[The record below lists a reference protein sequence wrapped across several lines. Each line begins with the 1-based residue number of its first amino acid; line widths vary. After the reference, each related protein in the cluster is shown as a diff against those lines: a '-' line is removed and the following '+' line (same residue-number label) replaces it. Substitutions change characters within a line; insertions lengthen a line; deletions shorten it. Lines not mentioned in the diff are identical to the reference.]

1 MITIPI
7 TFCMLIAKYLCLL
20 KPFWLRKNNKTSV
33 LLIIIILAMILGVV
47 KIQVWLNDW
56 NNDFFNALSQKETDK
71 LWQLVLWFP
80 ALLGI
85 FVLISVN
92 KTWLIKLLT
101 IRWREWLTDYYLNRW
116 FADKNYYFTQIYGEH
131 KNTDNPDQRIAED
144 ILLLISKTLSLSFG
158 FIQSL
163 SMLITFTVILWQSA
177 GTLSFTVG
185 GTEWNIQG
193 YMVYTVVLIVIGGT
207 FSLNNTPFL
216 SPEETYQLSKRLW
229 QQITVQSLAEKW
241 QQLRKNQDAFW
252 EQMVNNEL
260 AAKKALSPAAILALE
275 KEYANKKLAAYIFPG
290 RNLSLTVDADPQAE
304 ISSKETL
311 AENLTS
317 LTLSNGA
324 RVILAKSAGEEQKL
338 QITAV
343 SNKGDLSFPAQQKS
357 LIALANKAVSGS
369 GVGELS
375 SSSLKRWSAENSV
388 TMSSKVSGMNTLLS
402 VSARTNN
409 PEPGFQ
415 LINQRITH
423 STINDNIWAS
433 LQNAQIQ
440 ALKTL
445 DQRPAEKFAQQMYE
459 TRYADDRTKL
469 LQENQIVQFT
479 AADALAADRQLFSSP
494 ADITFV
500 IVGNVSEDKL
510 VALITRYL
518 GSIKHSDSPLAAG
531 KPLTRAT
538 DNASVTV
545 KEQNEPVAQVS
556 QWKRYDSRT
565 PVNLATRMALDAFN
579 VALAKDL
586 RVNIRE
592 QASGAY
598 SVSSRLSVDPQ
609 AKDIS
614 HLLAF
619 TCQPERHDE
628 LLTLAN
634 EVMVKRLAKGI
645 SEQELNEYQ
654 QNVQRSLDIQQRS
667 VQQLANTIVNS
678 LIQYDD
684 PAAWTEQEQLLKQMT
699 VENVNTAVKQY
710 LSHPVNTYTG
720 VLLPK

>member
-1 MITIPI
+1 M
-7 TFCMLIAKYLCLL
+7 
-20 KPFWLRKNNKTSV
+20 
-33 LLIIIILAMILGVV
+33 
-47 KIQVWLNDW
+47 
-56 NNDFFNALSQKETDK
+56 
-71 LWQLVLWFP
+71 
-80 ALLGI
+80 
-85 FVLISVN
+85 
-92 KTWLIKLLT
+92 
-101 IRWREWLTDYYLNRW
+101 
-116 FADKNYYFTQIYGEH
+116 
-131 KNTDNPDQRIAED
+131 
-144 ILLLISKTLSLSFG
+144 
-158 FIQSL
+158 
-163 SMLITFTVILWQSA
+163 
-177 GTLSFTVG
+177 
-185 GTEWNIQG
+185 
-193 YMVYTVVLIVIGGT
+193 
-207 FSLNNTPFL
+207 
-216 SPEETYQLSKRLW
+216 
-229 QQITVQSLAEKW
+229 QSLAEKW

-252 EQMVNNEL
+252 EQMVNNEV

-338 QITAV
+338 QIIAV

-357 LIALANKAVSGS
+357 LIALANKAVS
-369 GVGELS
+369 VGELS

-402 VSARTNN
+402 VSVRTNN

-500 IVGNVSEDKL
+500 IVGNVAEDKL

-556 QWKRYDSRT
+556 Q
-565 PVNLATRMALDAFN
+565 ATRMALDAFN

-586 RVNIRE
+586 RINIRE

-684 PAAWTEQEQLLKQMT
+684 PAAWIEQEQLLKQMT

>member
-207 FSLNNTPFL
+207 LFTH
-216 SPEETYQLSKRLW
+216 
-229 QQITVQSLAEKW
+229 
-241 QQLRKNQDAFW
+241 
-252 EQMVNNEL
+252 
-260 AAKKALSPAAILALE
+260 
-275 KEYANKKLAAYIFPG
+275 
-290 RNLSLTVDADPQAE
+290 
-304 ISSKETL
+304 
-311 AENLTS
+311 
-317 LTLSNGA
+317 
-324 RVILAKSAGEEQKL
+324 
-338 QITAV
+338 
-343 SNKGDLSFPAQQKS
+343 
-357 LIALANKAVSGS
+357 
-369 GVGELS
+369 
-375 SSSLKRWSAENSV
+375 
-388 TMSSKVSGMNTLLS
+388 KV
-402 VSARTNN
+402 
-409 PEPGFQ
+409 
-415 LINQRITH
+415 
-423 STINDNIWAS
+423 
-433 LQNAQIQ
+433 
-440 ALKTL
+440 
-445 DQRPAEKFAQQMYE
+445 
-459 TRYADDRTKL
+459 
-469 LQENQIVQFT
+469 
-479 AADALAADRQLFSSP
+479 
-494 ADITFV
+494 
-500 IVGNVSEDKL
+500 
-510 VALITRYL
+510 
-518 GSIKHSDSPLAAG
+518 G

>member
-1 MITIPI
+1 
-7 TFCMLIAKYLCLL
+7 ML
-20 KPFWLRKNNKTSV
+20 TSR
-33 LLIIIILAMILGVV
+33 LA
-47 KIQVWLNDW
+47 
-56 NNDFFNALSQKETDK
+56 S
-71 LWQLVLWFP
+71 
-80 ALLGI
+80 
-85 FVLISVN
+85 S
-92 KTWLIKLLT
+92 
-101 IRWREWLTDYYLNRW
+101 
-116 FADKNYYFTQIYGEH
+116 
-131 KNTDNPDQRIAED
+131 
-144 ILLLISKTLSLSFG
+144 
-158 FIQSL
+158 
-163 SMLITFTVILWQSA
+163 
-177 GTLSFTVG
+177 
-185 GTEWNIQG
+185 
-193 YMVYTVVLIVIGGT
+193 
-207 FSLNNTPFL
+207 SLNNTPFL

-252 EQMVNNEL
+252 EQMVNNEV

-275 KEYANKKLAAYIFPG
+275 KEYANKKLAAYVFPG

-338 QITAV
+338 QIIAV

-469 LQENQIVQFT
+469 LQEKQIAQFT